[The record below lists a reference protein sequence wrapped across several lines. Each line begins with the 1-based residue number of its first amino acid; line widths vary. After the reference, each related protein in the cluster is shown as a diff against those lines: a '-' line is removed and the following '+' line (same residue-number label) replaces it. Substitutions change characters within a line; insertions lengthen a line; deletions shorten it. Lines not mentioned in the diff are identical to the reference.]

1 MHFVVVTRLGSAPCR
16 ASGGA
21 EVVTWL
27 DAIAERSRS
36 TPVATLNIDDCTESS
51 TRTPAK
57 ANASSCARVS
67 LDLIFMEIS
76 LRKLNPLL
84 KQRGQS
90 LRVPE

>member
-1 MHFVVVTRLGSAPCR
+1 MHFVVVTRLGSGPCR

-21 EVVTWL
+21 EVVTSL

-36 TPVATLNIDDCTESS
+36 TPASTLNIDDVTESS
-51 TRTPAK
+51 TRTAK

-90 LRVPE
+90 LPVPE